1 MWSDLFW
8 ISQNHFK
15 VLFYTQGQKPNF
27 CPKRSILIKTSK
39 IWIFAL
45 KMKLFKKVKY
55 FLTIWIL
62 KQKFQILTF
71 KSSQI
76 HKNSHFN
83 PKWTKKWILS
93 QCVLQHIEKL
103 HKRKHFEKGGSRRMN
118 LRTVGGFC
126 GKKHLSFCSCRFLK
140 KGLARSLQ
148 GPWVI
153 LIFFFFFSPTIAT
166 TTTLFVCGK
175 YLHCSLLS
183 PGAKKYSVKGR

>member
-45 KMKLFKKVKY
+45 KMKLFKKVKIVT
-55 FLTIWIL
+55 FLNL
-62 KQKFQILTF
+62 RKMD
-71 KSSQI
+71 
-76 HKNSHFN
+76 KNSHFN
-83 PKWTKKWILS
+83 PKWTKKWVLS
-93 QCVLQHIEKL
+93 QCVLQHFEKL